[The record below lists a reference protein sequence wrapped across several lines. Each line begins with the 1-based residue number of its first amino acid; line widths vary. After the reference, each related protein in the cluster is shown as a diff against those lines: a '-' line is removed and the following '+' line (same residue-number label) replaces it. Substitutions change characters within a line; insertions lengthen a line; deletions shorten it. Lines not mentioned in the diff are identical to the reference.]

1 MKIDEA
7 LVQLQMTLPS
17 AEAFAASSN
26 ADEQARAIL
35 GSLVDLALTS
45 RGADPVP
52 ENPSTCPNCDKPMFG
67 EKSPYCSV
75 QCREEAGFIR
85 QFRRSLTEEAAFDTE
100 RQASLGQVFWH
111 VVGGGYPRRQTLV
124 NEKERKRIFNRY
136 EGKCQVCGAEATT
149 FDHIGSACNRTSNL
163 RSVCWNCT
171 TTQPFGAPEFLAKP
185 EVNALVDEI
194 AARVGSE
201 IPIRCC
207 DDPETWDWRAYVK
220 SRR

>member
-1 MKIDEA
+1 VKITEA
-7 LVQLQMTLPS
+7 LSQLRSALPT
-17 AEAFAASSN
+17 EAFEGPSN
-26 ADEQARAIL
+26 ADDQSRATL
-35 GSLVDLALTS
+35 KWLVERALTS
-45 RGADPVP
+45 SQADPVA
-52 ENPSTCPNCDKPMFG
+52 EDPSTCPNCGKPMLG

-85 QFRRSLTEEAAFDTE
+85 QFRRTLIEGAAFENE

-111 VVGGGYPRRQTLV
+111 VIGGGYPRRQTLV
-124 NEKERKRIFNRY
+124 TEKERKRIFNRY

-171 TTQPFGAPEFLAKP
+171 TTRPFGDPEFLAKP
-185 EVNALVDEI
+185 DINALANEI

-201 IPIRCC
+201 TPIRCC
-207 DDPETWDWRAYVK
+207 DDPETWDWRAYVR